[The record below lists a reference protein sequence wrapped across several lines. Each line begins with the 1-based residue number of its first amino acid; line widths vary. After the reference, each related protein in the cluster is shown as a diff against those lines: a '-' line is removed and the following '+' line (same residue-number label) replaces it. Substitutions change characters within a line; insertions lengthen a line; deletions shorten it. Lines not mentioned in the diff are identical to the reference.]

1 MHRFTAAVLGV
12 VLVGLTWAQALA
24 EARAADP
31 PVQRDPVVERV
42 VTFTLPSTAVL
53 SRVQELGIAVEAPVL
68 QDARGRLT
76 IELVVT
82 EKQARQLAALG
93 LQPVDASGG
102 SASRMAG
109 AGGPGAGSSGSKSPG
124 TQTAR
129 SVKGV
134 AAGAAHGQGREST
147 GGTGSQ
153 DASRG
158 DLAGTQAAT
167 QEDRIRILRAD
178 GFENYAGPFV
188 SVEARAATGAQAVL
202 DVYDAGSGR
211 HLGTMTPFIDAGVYM
226 YHTLLVP
233 VASLPE
239 AVRVTGS
246 DGAEAQAA
254 VEPWPSQDA
263 QFNFDG
269 TYRTGFVDHYMD
281 PTEVYA
287 RLEALAREFPDLTE
301 IIELPYKTHGYRRQ
315 AMGVTGSTGSRAIVW
330 YSKAWGHEGGN
341 GLQIVLEDPGEPNRS
356 LAVRYDGATR
366 TVHVSLATGP
376 DGAVTTTAGQVIEA
390 VNGNPDLPVQAFPYR
405 NAQPT
410 GVVAPEGP
418 VVLSDYLR
426 APAHVSRDPFT
437 VKVLRIGKRRDGSRT
452 GVFIYAQEH
461 AREWVTPLVA
471 LETAARLLYNY
482 RTHKPTRELVDNL
495 DIFILPS
502 VNPDGG
508 HYSFYDYNLQ
518 RKNLVNHGGP
528 AYADPALRNQ
538 WGVDLNRNF
547 AEGSVHEGYT
557 GGSTNPLSSTYAGP
571 APLSEPEAR
580 NEVWLVEN
588 FPNIKFAMNVHS
600 HGGYFMWPP
609 GAYKVPG
616 RIPLPRPTLGEE
628 TFFWQA
634 GERIL
639 DAIERWRDT
648 VILPGQTGP
657 VIDVLYSAAGN
668 SADHFWYRNR
678 VFGWDFEVG
687 AYRFEDGRW
696 RSQGFQPPWPEAY
709 EQAMEFAH
717 GTMELLRVALDYQS
731 DRQRPRSWVEIL
743 PEAGTR
749 SAAGALGEGDRQE
762 VRFDEDDEQTLV
774 LTGPV
779 RLWFHTSE
787 PADVYYTLDG
797 SRPTFQSTRYEAA
810 GVRDR
815 PQEIRIDRTTE
826 VAFFAVDVKGLVEK
840 NYKPDGNGR
849 NYNRLRIVI
858 QNPAE
863 DATASPGGA
872 RPGQKAGA
880 AR

>member
-1 MHRFTAAVLGV
+1 MDRGCRPRDSRVQSRFTFSYRLGAGVLA
-12 VLVGLTWAQALA
+12 LLLIGLTWAQALA
-24 EARAADP
+24 EAGTADP
-31 PVQRDPVVERV
+31 PVQRDPAVEKV
-42 VTFTLPSTAVL
+42 VTFRLPSTAVL
-53 SRVQELGIAVEAPVL
+53 SRIQEMGIAVEAPVL
-68 QDARGRLT
+68 QDAQGRLL
-76 IELVVT
+76 IDLVVT
-82 EKQARQLAALG
+82 DEQARQLAVLG
-93 LQPVDASGG
+93 LQPV
-102 SASRMAG
+102 G
-109 AGGPGAGSSGSKSPG
+109 AAEGGPQGRGGGAGAGSSGSASPG
-124 TQTAR
+124 SPTKTDAAPSR
-129 SVKGV
+129 S
-134 AAGAAHGQGREST
+134 AGA
-147 GGTGSQ
+147 GTAPAAAAAAQ
-153 DASRG
+153 D
-158 DLAGTQAAT
+158 
-167 QEDRIRILRAD
+167 EPIRILRAD

-188 SVEARAATGAQAVL
+188 SVEARAAAGAQAVL
-202 DVYDAGSGR
+202 DVYDAGSGE
-211 HLGTMTPFIDAGVYM
+211 HLGTMTPFVDAGVYM

-233 VASLPE
+233 VASLPD
-239 AVRVTGS
+239 AIRVTGA
-246 DGAEAQAA
+246 DGAEARAA
-254 VEPWPSQDA
+254 VEPWPSEEARFSFAGD
-263 QFNFDG
+263 
-269 TYRTGFVDHYMD
+269 YRTGFVDHYMD
-281 PTEVYA
+281 PTEIYA

-301 IIELPYKTHGYRRQ
+301 IIELPYRTHGYRRQ
-315 AMGVTGSTGSRAIVW
+315 AMGVTGTTASRAIVW

-341 GLQIVLEDPGEPNRS
+341 GLRVLLEDPGEPNRP
-356 LAVRYDGATR
+356 LTVRYEAATR

-376 DGAVTTTAGQVIEA
+376 DGAVTSTAGQVIEA
-390 VNGNPDLPVQAFPYR
+390 VNADPDLPVQAFPYR
-405 NAQPT
+405 TAEPS
-410 GVVAPEGP
+410 GIVAPEGP

-426 APAHVSRDPFT
+426 APDHVSRDPFT

-528 AYADPALRNQ
+528 AYKDPALRNQ

-547 AEGSVHEGYT
+547 AVGSVHDGYV

-668 SADHFWYRNR
+668 SADHFWYRHR

-687 AYRFEDGRW
+687 AYRFEGGRW
-696 RSQGFQPPWPEAY
+696 RSQGFQPAWPEAF
-709 EQAMEFAH
+709 EQAMEFAN
-717 GTMELLRVALDYQS
+717 GTMELLRVALDYQN
-731 DRQRPRSWVEIL
+731 DRQLPRSWVEII
-743 PEAGTR
+743 PEEGTR

-762 VRFDEDDEQTLV
+762 VRFEEDGDQTLV
-774 LTGPV
+774 FTGPV
-779 RLWFHTSE
+779 RLRFHTSE

-797 SRPTFQSTRYEAA
+797 TRPTLESTRYEAA

-815 PQEIRIDRTTE
+815 PADLRIDRTTD
-826 VAFFAVDVKGLVEK
+826 VSFFAVDVKGLVEK
-840 NYKPDGNGR
+840 NYQPDGRGR

-858 QNPAE
+858 EDPAE
-863 DATASPGGA
+863 GRGPAGVGKE
-872 RPGQKAGA
+872 GQMAGA
-880 AR
+880 GR